1 MRPCD
6 ILHFRRRQ
14 KDFIPENGVILE
26 RTTITIEEGM
36 TAFDQLVIAARTHK
50 IQLDFRT
57 DYVSGINYIYE
68 KDFGDLSGWMYNVNG
83 KSAPVGASSMKLK
96 AGDLVEW
103 YYTVD
108 YQTDP
113 NNTN

>member
-6 ILHFRRRQ
+6 IL
-14 KDFIPENGVILE
+14 
-26 RTTITIEEGM
+26 
-36 TAFDQLVIAARTHK
+36 
-50 IQLDFRT
+50 
-57 DYVSGINYIYE
+57 E

-83 KSAPVGASSMKLK
+83 ESAPVGASSMKLK
-96 AGDLVEW
+96 AGDFVEW